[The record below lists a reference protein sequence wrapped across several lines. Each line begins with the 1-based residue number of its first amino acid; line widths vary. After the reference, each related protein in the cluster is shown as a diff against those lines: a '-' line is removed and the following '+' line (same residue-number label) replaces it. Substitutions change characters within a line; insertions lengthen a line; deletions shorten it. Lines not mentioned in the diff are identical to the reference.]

1 VTERSETEV
10 LIVGLGAAGGIAA
23 DVLTSAGIP
32 VTALEAGPRLRPEQF
47 EFDELHSDV
56 HAWMSQPKAL
66 GERPSWRATD
76 RDEAGAAP
84 WPTLMVNAV
93 GGSTVHYPGLSAR
106 FQPWNFNSASAT
118 RDRYGDGAIPAGATL
133 VDWPLDYDDLEPY
146 YDRVER
152 AIGVSGSGGHFD
164 APRSRGYP
172 MPPLRRTGWTE
183 LTARAARSEGWH
195 PFPAPAAI
203 NSVPYN
209 GNPECTYCGFCSGNG
224 CYRGAKGSA
233 ELTVIPRAEATGL
246 LRVET
251 GARVT
256 SIEVDRD
263 RLASGARYVKDGL
276 EHFIAARTVLL
287 CAFVYEN
294 TRLLLLSRSPAY
306 PHGIAN
312 SAGQVGRHYMAH
324 ITPFAFG
331 LFPGCRLHLFTGP
344 WSQATCVED
353 FNADNF
359 DHAGL
364 GFVGGATLT
373 AAHELKPIAAASAP
387 LPASVPRWGTGWK
400 AWLRANAQSIGSV
413 GAQCESL
420 SYEDNRLDLD
430 PVRTDPSGLPV
441 VRVTHRIHENEER
454 SAAFMLGRL
463 HEWLRAAGASET
475 WQPRE
480 PMVEARHCYGGTR
493 MGDDPASSVVDRF
506 GFAHEVPNLGVL
518 GASTFPTTGG
528 INPTL
533 TLQALAWRTADELAA
548 RLGGRRAERSETD
561 MIGKAI

>member
-10 LIVGLGAAGGIAA
+10 LIIGLGAAGGIAA

-32 VTALEAGPRLRPEQF
+32 VTALEAGPRLGPEQY
-47 EFDELHSDV
+47 ELDELHNDV
-56 HAWMSQPKAL
+56 YAWMSRPKAL
-66 GERPSWRATD
+66 GERPTWRATD
-76 RDEAGAAP
+76 ADEAGEAP

-106 FQPWNFNSASAT
+106 LQPWNFASASAT
-118 RDRYGDGAIPAGATL
+118 RDRYGERAIPVGSTL
-133 VDWPLDYDDLEPY
+133 ADWPLDYDELEPY
-146 YDRVER
+146 YARVEH
-152 AIGVSGSGGHFD
+152 AIGVAGAGGHFD
-164 APRSRGYP
+164 AHRSRAYP

-183 LTARAARSEGWH
+183 LTADAARSLGWH

-209 GNPECTYCGFCSGNG
+209 GNPECTYCGFCTGNG

-233 ELTVIPRAEATGL
+233 ELTVIPRAEASGL
-246 LRVET
+246 LRIET

-256 SIEVDRD
+256 GIEVGRD
-263 RLASGARYVKDGL
+263 GLASGARYVKDGV
-276 EHFIAARTVLL
+276 ERFIAARTVLL
-287 CAFVYEN
+287 GAFVYEN
-294 TRLLLLSRSPAY
+294 TRLLLLS
-306 PHGIAN
+306 GLAN
-312 SAGQVGRHYMAH
+312 DAGQVGRHYMAH
-324 ITPFAFG
+324 VTPFAFG
-331 LFPGCRLHLFTGP
+331 RFPDRRLNLFTGP

-353 FNADNF
+353 VNADNF

-373 AAHELKPIAAASAP
+373 AAHEVKPIAAASAP
-387 LPASVPRWGTGWK
+387 LPTSVPRWGAGWK

-420 SYEDNRLDLD
+420 SYEDTLLDLD
-430 PVRTDPSGLPV
+430 PLRTDPFGVPV
-441 VRVTHRIHENEER
+441 VRVTHRVHDNEER
-454 SAAFMLGRL
+454 SAAFMLGKL

-475 WQPRE
+475 WQARE
-480 PMVEARHCYGGTR
+480 AMVEARHCYGGTR
-493 MGDDPASSVVDRF
+493 MGDDPSSSVVDRF
-506 GFAHEVPNLGVL
+506 GFAHEVSNLGVL

-533 TLQALAWRTADELAA
+533 TVQALAWRTAEELAA
-548 RLGGRRAERSETD
+548 RLGGRTLADT
-561 MIGKAI
+561 IGKAI

>member
-1 VTERSETEV
+1 VTEV
-10 LIVGLGAAGGIAA
+10 LIIGLGAAGGIAA

-32 VTALEAGPRLRPEQF
+32 VTALEAGPRLRAEQY
-47 EFDELHSDV
+47 ELDELHNDV
-56 HAWMSQPKAL
+56 HAWMSLPKAL
-66 GERPSWRATD
+66 DERPSWRATD
-76 RDEAGAAP
+76 AEEAEAAP

-106 FQPWNFNSASAT
+106 FQTWNFAT
-118 RDRYGDGAIPAGATL
+118 RERYGEGAIPAGSTL
-133 VDWPLDYDDLEPY
+133 ADWPLRYDELEPY
-146 YDRVER
+146 YDRVEH
-152 AIGVSGSGGHFD
+152 AIGVAGAGGHFD
-164 APRSRGYP
+164 APRSRDYP
-172 MPPLRRTGWTE
+172 MAPLRRTGWTE
-183 LTARAARSEGWH
+183 LTADAARSLGWH

-209 GNPECTYCGFCSGNG
+209 GNPECTYCGFCTGNG
-224 CYRGAKGSA
+224 CYRNAKGSA

-246 LRVET
+246 LRIET

-256 SIEVDRD
+256 SIEVGRD
-263 RLASGARYVKDGL
+263 GLASGARYVKDGV
-276 EHFIAARTVLL
+276 ERFIAARTVLL

-294 TRLLLLSRSPAY
+294 TRLLLVSGL
-306 PHGIAN
+306 AN
-312 SAGQVGRHYMAH
+312 DAGQVGRHYMAH
-324 ITPFAFG
+324 VTPFAFG
-331 LFPGCRLHLFTGP
+331 LFPDRRLNLFTGP

-373 AAHELKPIAAASAP
+373 AAHEVKPIAAASAP
-387 LPASVPRWGTGWK
+387 LPPSVPRWGAGWK

-420 SYEDNRLDLD
+420 SYEDTLLDLD
-430 PVRTDPSGLPV
+430 PVRTDPFGVPV
-441 VRVTHRIHENEER
+441 VRVTHRVHDNEER

-493 MGDDPASSVVDRF
+493 MGEDPARSVVDRF

-533 TLQALAWRTADELAA
+533 TVQALAWRTAGELAA
-548 RLGGRRAERSETD
+548 RSGGRTFAET
-561 MIGKAI
+561 IGKAI

>member
-1 VTERSETEV
+1 MTGCPETEV
-10 LIVGLGAAGGIAA
+10 LIIGLGAAGGVAA
-23 DVLTSAGIP
+23 DVLTSAGIQ

-66 GERPSWRATD
+66 GERPSWRASD
-76 RDEAGAAP
+76 AREAGAAP

-118 RDRYGDGAIPAGATL
+118 RDRYGEDAIPAGATL
-133 VDWPLDYDDLEPY
+133 VDWPLDYEDLEPY

-172 MPPLRRTGWTE
+172 MPPLRRTRWTE
-183 LTARAARSEGWH
+183 LTADAARSEGWH

-209 GNPECTYCGFCSGNG
+209 GNPECTYCGFCTGNG

-233 ELTVIPRAEATGL
+233 ELTVIPRAEASGL
-246 LRVET
+246 LHVET

-256 SIEVDRD
+256 SIEIGRD
-263 RLASGARYVKDGL
+263 GLASGARYVKDGV
-276 EHFIAARTVLL
+276 ERFVAARTVLL
-287 CAFVYEN
+287 CTFVYEN
-294 TRLLLLSRSPAY
+294 VRLLLLS
-306 PHGIAN
+306 GLAN
-312 SAGQVGRHYMAH
+312 NGGQVGRHYMAH

-331 LFPGCRLHLFTGP
+331 LFPDHRLNLFTGP

-373 AAHELKPIAAASAP
+373 AAHELKPIAAACAP
-387 LPASVPRWGTGWK
+387 LPASVPRWGAGWK

-420 SYEDNRLDLD
+420 SYEDSLLDLD
-430 PVRTDPSGLPV
+430 PVRTDPFGLPV
-441 VRVTHRIHENEER
+441 VRVTHRIHGNEER
-454 SAAFMLGRL
+454 SAAFMLGKL

-475 WQPRE
+475 WQARE

-493 MGDDPASSVVDRF
+493 MGDDPTSSVVDRF

-533 TLQALAWRTADELAA
+533 TVQALAWRAAEELAA
-548 RLGGRRAERSETD
+548 RLGGRRAERPEED
-561 MIGKAI
+561 MIGKTI

>member
-10 LIVGLGAAGGIAA
+10 LIIGLGAAGGVAA

-47 EFDELHSDV
+47 EFDELHGDV

-66 GERPSWRATD
+66 GERPSWRLSD
-76 RDEAGAAP
+76 SEEAGAAP

-106 FQPWNFNSASAT
+106 FQPWNFTSAGAT
-118 RDRYGDGAIPAGATL
+118 RDRYGDKAIPAGAAL
-133 VDWPLDYDDLEPY
+133 ADWPLDYDELEPY

-164 APRSRGYP
+164 APRSRDYP
-172 MPPLRRTGWTE
+172 MPPLRRSGWTE
-183 LTARAARSEGWH
+183 LTERAARSLGWH

-209 GNPECTYCGFCSGNG
+209 GNRECTYCGFCTGNG

-256 SIEVDRD
+256 SIEVGRD
-263 RLASGARYVKDGL
+263 GLASGARYVKDGV
-276 EHFIAARTVLL
+276 ERFVAARTVLL

-294 TRLLLLSRSPAY
+294 VRLLLLSGLAD
-306 PHGIAN
+306 GG
-312 SAGQVGRHYMAH
+312 GQVGRHYMAH
-324 ITPFAFG
+324 VTPFAFG
-331 LFPGCRLHLFTGP
+331 LFPDRRLNLFTGP

-373 AAHELKPIAAASAP
+373 AAHELKPVAAASAP
-387 LPASVPRWGTGWK
+387 LPASVPRWGAGWK
-400 AWLRANAQSIGSV
+400 AWLRENAQSIGSV

-420 SYEDNRLDLD
+420 SYEDSLLDLD
-430 PVRTDPSGLPV
+430 RVRTDPFGLPV
-441 VRVTHRIHENEER
+441 VRVTHRVHDNEAR

-475 WQPRE
+475 WQAHE

-493 MGDDPASSVVDRF
+493 MGDDPAASVVDRF

-533 TLQALAWRTADELAA
+533 TVQALAWRTAEELAA
-548 RLGGRRAERSETD
+548 RLGGRRAAKPEASV
-561 MIGKAI
+561 IGKPI

>member
-1 VTERSETEV
+1 VTGRSETEV
-10 LIVGLGAAGGIAA
+10 LIIGLGAAGGVAA
-23 DVLTSAGIP
+23 DVLTSAGIA
-32 VTALEAGPRLRPEQF
+32 VTALEAGPRLTPEQF
-47 EFDELHSDV
+47 EFDELHGDV

-66 GERPSWRATD
+66 GERPSWRATAAE
-76 RDEAGAAP
+76 EAEAAP
-84 WPTLMVNAV
+84 WPILMVNAV

-106 FQPWNFNSASAT
+106 LQQWNFESASAT
-118 RDRYGDGAIPAGATL
+118 RERYGEGAIPPGATL
-133 VDWPLDYDDLEPY
+133 ADWPLQYDELEPY

-183 LTARAARSEGWH
+183 RTADAARSLGWH

-209 GNPECTYCGFCSGNG
+209 GNPECTYCGFCTGNG

-256 SIEVDRD
+256 GIEVGGDG
-263 RLASGARYVKDGL
+263 LARGARYVKDGV
-276 EHFIAARTVLL
+276 ERFIAARTVLL

-294 TRLLLLSRSPAY
+294 VRLLLLS
-306 PHGIAN
+306 GLAN
-312 SAGQVGRHYMAH
+312 DGGQVGRHYMAH
-324 ITPFAFG
+324 VTPFAFG
-331 LFPGCRLHLFTGP
+331 LLPDCRLNLFTGP

-359 DHAGL
+359 DHGAL

-373 AAHELKPIAAASAP
+373 AAHEVKPIAAASAP
-387 LPASVPRWGTGWK
+387 LPASVPRWGAGWK
-400 AWLRANAQSIGSV
+400 AWLRENAQSIGSV

-420 SYEDNRLDLD
+420 SYEHTLLDLD
-430 PVRTDPSGLPV
+430 PVRTDPFGQPV
-441 VRVTHRIHENEER
+441 VRVTHRVHDNEQR

-475 WQPRE
+475 WQARE
-480 PMVEARHCYGGTR
+480 PLVEARHCYGGTR
-493 MGDDPASSVVDRF
+493 MGDDPAGSVVDRF

-518 GASTFPTTGG
+518 GASTFPTTGA

-533 TLQALAWRTADELAA
+533 TVQALAWRTADELAG
-548 RLGGRRAERSETD
+548 RVGGRRAEPAKE
-561 MIGKAI
+561 AV

>member
-1 VTERSETEV
+1 VTRSETEV
-10 LIVGLGAAGGIAA
+10 LIIGLGAAGGVAA

-56 HAWMSQPKAL
+56 HAWMSRPKAL
-66 GERPSWRATD
+66 GERPSWRASD
-76 RDEAGAAP
+76 AEEAGAAP

-106 FQPWNFNSASAT
+106 LHAWNFNSASAT
-118 RDRYGDGAIPAGATL
+118 RERYGDGAIPAGATL
-133 VDWPLDYDDLEPY
+133 VDWPLDYDDLEPH

-183 LTARAARSEGWH
+183 LTAGAARSLGWH

-256 SIEVDRD
+256 SIEVTGD

-287 CAFVYEN
+287 CSFVYEN
-294 TRLLLLSRSPAY
+294 TRLLLLSRSPAH
-306 PHGIAN
+306 PDGLAN
-312 SAGQVGRHYMAH
+312 GAGQVGRHYMAH

-331 LFPGCRLHLFTGP
+331 LFPDHRLNLFTGP

-373 AAHELKPIAAASAP
+373 AAQELKPIAAASAP

-420 SYEDNRLDLD
+420 SYQDSLLDLD
-430 PVRTDPSGLPV
+430 PMRTDPFGLPV
-441 VRVTHRIHENEER
+441 VRVTHRIHENEQR
-454 SAAFMLGRL
+454 SAAFMLGKL
-463 HEWLRAAGASET
+463 HKWLRAAGATET
-475 WQPRE
+475 WRARE

-493 MGDDPASSVVDRF
+493 MGEDPASSVVDRF

-533 TLQALAWRTADELAA
+533 TVQALAWRTADELAA
-548 RLGGRRAERSETD
+548 RLGGRRAETPEAD
-561 MIGKAI
+561 MIGKSI

>member
-1 VTERSETEV
+1 VTPSETEV
-10 LIVGLGAAGGIAA
+10 LIIGLGAAGGVAA

-56 HAWMSQPKAL
+56 HAWMSRPKAL
-66 GERPSWRATD
+66 GERPSWRASD
-76 RDEAGAAP
+76 AEAAGAAP

-118 RDRYGDGAIPAGATL
+118 RDRYGDGAIPAGAT
-133 VDWPLDYDDLEPY
+133 VADWPLDYDDLEPH

-183 LTARAARSEGWH
+183 LTAGAARSLGWH
-195 PFPAPAAI
+195 PFAAPAAI

-256 SIEVDRD
+256 SIEVTRD
-263 RLASGARYVKDGL
+263 GLASGARYVKDGL
-276 EHFIAARTVLL
+276 EQFIAARTVLL
-287 CAFVYEN
+287 CSFVYEN
-294 TRLLLLSRSPAY
+294 TRLLLLSRSPAH
-306 PHGIAN
+306 PDGLAN
-312 SAGQVGRHYMAH
+312 SGGQVGRHYMAH

-331 LFPGCRLHLFTGP
+331 LFPDHRLNLFTGP

-387 LPASVPRWGTGWK
+387 LPASVPRWGAGWK

-420 SYEDNRLDLD
+420 SYQDSLLDLD
-430 PVRTDPSGLPV
+430 PMRTDPFGLPV
-441 VRVTHRIHENEER
+441 VRVTHRIHENEQR
-454 SAAFMLGRL
+454 SAAFMLGKL
-463 HEWLRAAGASET
+463 HEWLRAAGATET
-475 WQPRE
+475 WQARE

-533 TLQALAWRTADELAA
+533 TVQALAWRTADELAA
-548 RLGGRRAERSETD
+548 RLGRRRAETPEAD
-561 MIGKAI
+561 MIGKSM

>member
-1 VTERSETEV
+1 VTGRSETDV
-10 LIVGLGAAGGIAA
+10 LIIGLGAAGGVAA

-32 VTALEAGPRLRPEQF
+32 VTALEAGPRLQADQF

-56 HAWMSQPKAL
+56 HAWMSRPKAL
-66 GERPSWRATD
+66 GEQPTWRAAD
-76 RDEAGAAP
+76 GEEAGAAP

-106 FQPWNFNSASAT
+106 LQAWNFASASAT
-118 RDRYGDGAIPAGATL
+118 RERYGAQATPAGATL
-133 VDWPLDYDDLEPY
+133 ADWPLDYDDLEPY
-146 YDRVER
+146 YDRVEHR
-152 AIGVSGSGGHFD
+152 IGVAGAGGHFD
-164 APRSRGYP
+164 APRARGYP

-183 LTARAARSEGWH
+183 LTAEAARSLGWH
-195 PFPAPAAI
+195 PYPAPAAI

-209 GNPECTYCGFCSGNG
+209 GNPACTYCGFCSGNG

-246 LRVET
+246 LRVQT

-256 SIEVDRD
+256 RIEVGRD
-263 RLASGARYVKDGL
+263 GLASGALYVEDGV
-276 EHFIAARTVLL
+276 ERFIAARTVLL

-294 TRLLLLSRSPAY
+294 TRLLLLSDL
-306 PHGIAN
+306 AN
-312 SAGQVGRHYMAH
+312 DARQVGRHYMAH
-324 ITPFAFG
+324 VTPFAYG
-331 LFPGCRLHLFTGP
+331 LFPGHRLNLFTGP

-353 FNADNF
+353 FNADHL

-364 GFVGGATLT
+364 GFIGGATLT
-373 AAHELKPIAAASAP
+373 AAHELKPIAAARAP
-387 LPASVPRWGTGWK
+387 LPASVPRWGAGWK

-420 SYEDNRLDLD
+420 SYEDTLLDLD
-430 PVRTDPSGLPV
+430 PVRTDPFGVPV
-441 VRVTHRIHENEER
+441 VRVTHRIHANEQR
-454 SAAFMLGRL
+454 GAAFMLGRL

-475 WQPRE
+475 WQARE
-480 PMVEARHCYGGTR
+480 PIVEARHCYGGTR
-493 MGDDPASSVVDRF
+493 MGEDPSSSVVDRF

-533 TLQALAWRTADELAA
+533 TVQALASRTAEELAA
-548 RLGGRRAERSETD
+548 RLGGRALTSEAAAT
-561 MIGKAI
+561 

>member
-1 VTERSETEV
+1 VTEV
-10 LIVGLGAAGGIAA
+10 LIIGLGAAGGIAA
-23 DVLTSAGIP
+23 DVLTSAGIA
-32 VTALEAGPRLRPEQF
+32 VTALEAGPRLAPEQF
-47 EFDELHSDV
+47 AFDELHSDV

-66 GERPSWRATD
+66 GERPTWRASD
-76 RDEAGAAP
+76 AEAAGAAP

-106 FQPWNFNSASAT
+106 FHPWNFTSASAT
-118 RDRYGDGAIPAGATL
+118 RDRYGDAAIPAAATL
-133 VDWPLDYDDLEPY
+133 ADWPLLYDELEPY
-146 YDRVER
+146 YDGVER
-152 AIGVSGSGGHFD
+152 AIGVSGAGGHFD

-183 LTARAARSEGWH
+183 LTADAARSLGWH

-209 GNPECTYCGFCSGNG
+209 GNPECTYCGFCTGNG

-233 ELTVIPRAEATGL
+233 ELTVIPRAEASGL
-246 LRVET
+246 LHVET

-256 SIEVDRD
+256 RIEVGRD
-263 RLASGARYVKDGL
+263 GLASGARYVKDGV
-276 EHFIAARTVLL
+276 ERFVAARTVLL

-294 TRLLLLSRSPAY
+294 VRLLLLS
-306 PHGIAN
+306 GLAN
-312 SAGQVGRHYMAH
+312 DAGQVGRHYMAH
-324 ITPFAFG
+324 VTPFAFG
-331 LFPGCRLHLFTGP
+331 LFPDRRLNLFTGP

-373 AAHELKPIAAASAP
+373 AAHELKPVAAAGAP
-387 LPASVPRWGTGWK
+387 LPVSVPRWGAGWK

-420 SYEDNRLDLD
+420 SYEDTLLDLD
-430 PVRTDPSGLPV
+430 PVRTDPFGVPV
-441 VRVTHRIHENEER
+441 VRVTHRLHDNERR

-475 WQPRE
+475 WQPPA

-493 MGDDPASSVVDRF
+493 MGEDPSRSVVDRF
-506 GFAHEVPNLGVL
+506 GFAHEVPNLAVL

-533 TLQALAWRTADELAA
+533 TVQALAARTAEELAT
-548 RLGGRRAERSETD
+548 RLGGRRTVTSE
-561 MIGKAI
+561 AAA